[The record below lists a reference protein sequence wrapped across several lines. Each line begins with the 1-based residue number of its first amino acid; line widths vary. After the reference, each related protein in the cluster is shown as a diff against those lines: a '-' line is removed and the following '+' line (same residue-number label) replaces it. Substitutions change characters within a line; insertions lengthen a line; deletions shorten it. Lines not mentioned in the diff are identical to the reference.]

1 MSKQFWV
8 FLLAGLAIV
17 GVVVYGSLFA
27 NKSSHLEL
35 DGDILKVRVMQLG
48 PAASLVIADFRV
60 KNPSGLAFV
69 VKSVTARLELVS
81 GDTVEAEPISK
92 VNLENVFQYEK
103 LIGPQYNPALTL
115 QDAVPAHGTVDRM
128 IGARF
133 EVPQTAVDSRKGL
146 RLRIEEVDG
155 AVSEIG
161 EKKP

>member
-1 MSKQFWV
+1 MGKQPWV
-8 FLLAGLAIV
+8 FILVGLAVV
-17 GVVVYGSLFA
+17 GMGVYVALFA

-35 DGDILKVRVMQLG
+35 DGDILKVRVMALNPQ
-48 PAASLVIADFRV
+48 ASLVVADFRV
-60 KNPSGLAFV
+60 KNPSGLPFV
-69 VKSVTARLELVS
+69 VKSVKARLELPS
-81 GDTVEAEPISK
+81 GETLESEPISK

-133 EVPQTAVDSRKGL
+133 DVPESAVESRKGL
-146 RLRIEEVDG
+146 HLRIDEVDG
-155 AVSEIG
+155 AMADIG